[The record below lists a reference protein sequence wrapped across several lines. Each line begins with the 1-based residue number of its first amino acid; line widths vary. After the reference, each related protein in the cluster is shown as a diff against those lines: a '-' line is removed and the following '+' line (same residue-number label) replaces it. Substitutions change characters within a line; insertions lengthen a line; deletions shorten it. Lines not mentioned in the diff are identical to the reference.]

1 MTPSVALAAGGSRLW
16 QSDGPMTSIP
26 HRSTTRVTGHR
37 GARGLWPE
45 NSLLGFNRVSTVGV
59 DAIEFDV
66 HVTDAG
72 ELLVVHDPWLERTTD
87 GEGPVRAL
95 DPGTRRQITLQGSD
109 EPIPTLGEVLDV
121 LTGATSAE
129 LHIELKND
137 EAGRPYEGLVERVLA
152 EVDQRALRP
161 RCHLASFDVTVLESC
176 RRVAPQVPRLVS
188 VDQAWA
194 DRLGGLEQFLDRV
207 DELVDI
213 VAIHQPLFARRWD
226 AIAGRIQAP
235 RLCVWTVNEEDQ
247 MRAWF
252 DRGVG
257 HLTTDRP
264 DLALR
269 ARDRRSP

>member
-1 MTPSVALAAGGSRLW
+1 
-16 QSDGPMTSIP
+16 MTSTP
-26 HRSTTRVTGHR
+26 PRPTTHVTGHR
-37 GARGLWPE
+37 GARGIWPE
-45 NSLLGFNRVSTVGV
+45 NSLEGFSRVSKVGV

-66 HVTDAG
+66 HLTDAG
-72 ELLVVHDPWLERTTD
+72 ELLVVHDPCLERTTD
-87 GEGPVRAL
+87 AEGPVRAL
-95 DPGTRRQITLQGSD
+95 EPRTRRQITLQGSD

-121 LTGATSAE
+121 LTRSTRAE

-137 EAGRPYEGLVERVLA
+137 EAGLPYEGLIEQVLA
-152 EVDQRALRP
+152 EVDRRVLRP

-176 RRVAPQVPRLVS
+176 RRAAPDVRRLVS
-188 VDQAWA
+188 VDQTWA

-207 DELVDI
+207 DGLVDV

-226 AIAGRIQAP
+226 VITGRIPAP
-235 RLCVWTVNEEDQ
+235 RLCVWTVNDEDQ

-269 ARDRRSP
+269 ARRRPSS